1 MNHWLISQPPEEKTE
16 DSAAGKFVASSLL
29 FSTAAKASGRRD
41 SIYFTSPSTQSSFI
55 FWSRRWKWKEDV
67 ERVSSW
73 IYWKPHEQ
81 EEIWRGR
88 RCHRCFFPFPAP
100 LMAHVQVKRPSPM
113 CCKDRWIHFHTI
125 HPLSRCNLSPT
136 LEITEEKVFA
146 FWLITLI
153 SIAPPLSRWNCTSL
167 TRRRGIGLK
176 EVWQI

>member
-41 SIYFTSPSTQSSFI
+41 SIYFISPSTQSSFI
-55 FWSRRWKWKEDV
+55 FWSRRWKWKENV
-67 ERVSSW
+67 ERVSSR

-88 RCHRCFFPFPAP
+88 CGDRWQPRLDNVASVK
-100 LMAHVQVKRPSPM
+100 ADVQVKRRSQM

-125 HPLSRCNLSPT
+125 HPLSRSNLSPT
-136 LEITEEKVFA
+136 LEITEDKVCI
-146 FWLITLI
+146 LID
-153 SIAPPLSRWNCTSL
+153 LSDLHSASF
-167 TRRRGIGLK
+167 
-176 EVWQI
+176 V

>member
-41 SIYFTSPSTQSSFI
+41 SIYFISPSTQSSFI
-55 FWSRRWKWKEDV
+55 FWSRRWKWKENV
-67 ERVSSW
+67 ERVSSR

-88 RCHRCFFPFPAP
+88 RCHRCFFPFLFLSW
-100 LMAHVQVKRPSPM
+100 LMFRWRGRVQCVARTGGSISTLYTPSVALI
-113 CCKDRWIHFHTI
+113 CLQLWK
-125 HPLSRCNLSPT
+125 LQKKKS
-136 LEITEEKVFA
+136 A
-146 FWLITLI
+146 FWLISLI

>member
-41 SIYFTSPSTQSSFI
+41 SIYFISPSTQSSFI
-55 FWSRRWKWKEDV
+55 FWSRRWKWKENV
-67 ERVSSW
+67 ERVSSR

-113 CCKDRWIHFHTI
+113 CCKDRWVHFHTNTPSVAVI
-125 HPLSRCNLSPT
+125 CLQLWKLQKKKS
-136 LEITEEKVFA
+136 A
-146 FWLITLI
+146 FWLISLI